1 MFWRMVFQS
10 FWRQKGKMAMIAFT
24 IALGASLSTAMLNVM
39 FGVGDKINKELK
51 TYGANIRVV
60 PQTASLLSDMYGLEN
75 GNEQFLRE
83 DELGKI
89 KTIFWAFNIENYA
102 PYLESEVLLTE
113 HNGDK
118 IFGGQNEIASG
129 GTGTAAYEN
138 KTGEKIGITGSW
150 FSHHLSLPTGE
161 ELDTGMNN
169 MKNWWHISG
178 NVFGS
183 AKNNSGNVANVSVSA
198 GNVSENAANAGAGSG
213 NVSENGWL
221 LDSDENYVMVG
232 SELSRRF
239 GIGPGDTIKLSG
251 SESEKEFTVK
261 SVFNSGDNNEDSRIF
276 MNLHDAQELDGKNGL
291 INSIEVTALTT
302 PDNELARRAAQ
313 NPESLTNAEREIW
326 YCTAYVSSIC
336 YQIQEV
342 ITNAVAKPVRQ
353 VAESEGAILNKTQ
366 LLMLLITVLS
376 LVGSALGISNLV
388 TASVMERSREIGLLK
403 AVGAHDSPVAWLVL
417 TEIIIT
423 AVIGGTAGYFAGIGF
438 AEIIGKS
445 VFGSAIAITPT
456 VIPLVAILILI
467 VTLAGSLPS
476 IRMILRLEPAEVL
489 HGR

>member
-24 IALGASLSTAMLNVM
+24 IALGASLATAMLNVM

-60 PQTASLLSDMYGLEN
+60 PQTASLLSDMYGLEG
-75 GNEQFLRE
+75 GNEQYLRE

-102 PYLESEVLLTE
+102 PYLESGVLLTE
-113 HNGDK
+113 HNGTK
-118 IFGGQNEIASG
+118 VSGGQNGITPD
-129 GTGTAAYEN
+129 GTGTAVSES
-138 KTGEKIGITGSW
+138 KTGEKVGITGSW

-161 ELDTGMNN
+161 ELDTGMNS

-178 NVFGS
+178 NVPG
-183 AKNNSGNVANVSVSA
+183 
-198 GNVSENAANAGAGSG
+198 
-213 NVSENGWL
+213 NGWL

-239 GIGPGDTIKLSG
+239 GIKPDDTIKLSG

-261 SVFNSGDNNEDSRIF
+261 SVFDSGDNEDSRIY

-376 LVGSALGISNLV
+376 LIGSALGISNLV

>member
-24 IALGASLSTAMLNVM
+24 IALGASLATAMLNVM

-113 HNGDK
+113 HNGTEV
-118 IFGGQNEIASG
+118 FGGQNEIASG
-129 GTGTAAYEN
+129 GTGISAFEN
-138 KTGEKIGITGSW
+138 ESGEKIGITGSW

-178 NVFGS
+178 NVL
-183 AKNNSGNVANVSVSA
+183 GNA
-198 GNVSENAANAGAGSG
+198 GNVSRNAENAGTGSG
-213 NVSENGWL
+213 NVSGNGWL

-239 GIGPGDTIKLSG
+239 GIRPGDTIKLSG

-261 SVFNSGDNNEDSRIF
+261 SVFNSGDNEDSRIF
-276 MNLHDAQELDGKNGL
+276 MNLHDAQELEGKNGL

-376 LVGSALGISNLV
+376 LIGSALGISNLV